1 MAEGVT
7 INGLPIVNDRPNF
20 DVQRGRDLV
29 PYYRDA
35 VIGGPGAFLVVADDF
50 EAFGTAVRRK
60 LIQEITEIYT
70 IPTALCCDR
79 FGP

>member
-20 DVQRGRDLV
+20 GVQRGRDLV

-60 LIQEITEIYT
+60 LIQEIAELHI